1 MQRWDWLTSLPTKLD
16 QIRDGDG
23 GAGLMEVIAIA
34 PDSAFLMAGRQ
45 AQGTWN
51 AALFAGDGKQLATLD
66 TKSRVTRS
74 AFTAG
79 GKTLFL
85 AAAIGQPKRTKDG
98 EWPNY
103 GRIHVVSVA
112 E

>member
-1 MQRWDWLTSLPTKLD
+1 
-16 QIRDGDG
+16 
-23 GAGLMEVIAIA
+23 
-34 PDSAFLMAGRQ
+34 
-45 AQGTWN
+45 
-51 AALFAGDGKQLATLD
+51 
-66 TKSRVTRS
+66 VTRS
-74 AFTAG
+74 AFTAD